1 MLTEAE
7 YFVGVF

>member
-7 YFVGVF
+7 LQVD

>member
-7 YFVGVF
+7 WQAR